1 MYSPAEDGKIV
12 AAGRAVLAEVKPGTS
27 VPFQAFFV
35 GDPKGAK
42 LEASAPATTWVRP
55 SG

>member
-1 MYSPAEDGKIV
+1 VLARKDGKIV
-12 AAGRAVLAEVKPGTS
+12 AAGRAVLAEVKPGAS

-35 GDPKGAK
+35 GDAKGAK
-42 LEASAPATTWVRP
+42 LEVSAPPTT